1 MSGKLFVVGTPIGN
15 LGDFSIRAQ
24 ETLATVDFIAAED
37 TRVTIKLLNHF
48 GISTPMVSYHEH
60 NLRERGE
67 IIIGRI
73 LNGENCAIV
82 TDAGMPAISDPG
94 EDLVRLAHQ
103 NSIKIESVP
112 GPTALTTALSM
123 CGLAVGRFCFEGFL
137 TTVKSNR
144 RVHLDELK
152 DEKRTMVFY
161 EAPHKLLN
169 TLKDMLAVFGD
180 REISI
185 IKEITKLHEM
195 AEKTTF
201 SAAIEC
207 FEQSAPK
214 GEFVLIVSGKP
225 QERETDSTTFADAV
239 EYAKNLM
246 KGGMP
251 ASIAAKT
258 AAKATGYKKSDIY
271 SSIIK

>member
-1 MSGKLFVVGTPIGN
+1 
-15 LGDFSIRAQ
+15 
-24 ETLATVDFIAAED
+24 
-37 TRVTIKLLNHF
+37 
-48 GISTPMVSYHEH
+48 
-60 NLRERGE
+60 
-67 IIIGRI
+67 
-73 LNGENCAIV
+73 
-82 TDAGMPAISDPG
+82 
-94 EDLVRLAHQ
+94 
-103 NSIKIESVP
+103 VP